1 VAVEGNILYGAILL
15 AIYSLGLGIPLLA
28 LAYLSQ
34 FTLRPLNKY
43 SVIIKRLSGVMLV
56 LIGLYM
62 LLFMNPNL

>member
-1 VAVEGNILYGAILL
+1 VEGDILYGAILL

-28 LAYLSQ
+28 LAYVSQ
-34 FTLRPLNKY
+34 FTLKPLNKY
-43 SVIIKRLSGVMLV
+43 SMTIKRVSGVILV